1 MPNTE
6 IDPMNMGNLCKG
18 AALEMFEKLLPEI
31 LANIRNPN
39 TKATA
44 KRKLSL
50 EFVFQP
56 NEERNYADVTIVPTL
71 KMSGVKPAQ
80 GSIFIASVKGGVQ
93 AFTHDPRQDEIT
105 FTKPES
111 AAKQ

>member
-1 MPNTE
+1 MNSE
-6 IDPMNMGNLCKG
+6 VDPMNMGNLCRG

-44 KRKLSL
+44 KRKLAL
-50 EFVFQP
+50 EFTFEP
-56 NEERNYADVTIVPTL
+56 NEERNYAEVTITPTL

-80 GSIFIASVKGGVQ
+80 GSIFIASVSGQ
-93 AFTHDPRQDEIT
+93 PTAFTHDPRQDEIA

-111 AAKQ
+111 TAKQ

>member
-1 MPNTE
+1 MNSE
-6 IDPMNMGNLCKG
+6 LDSMNMGNLCKG

-50 EFVFQP
+50 EFIFQP
-56 NEERNYADVTIVPTL
+56 NEERNYADVTITPTI

-80 GSIFIASVKGGVQ
+80 GSIFIASIKGQ
-93 AFTHDPRQDEIT
+93 PTAFTHDPRQDEIA
-105 FTKPES
+105 FSQPES